1 MSLISRV
8 EVHEFEYEV
17 KNLGAVATK
26 AAHTHNHVAYLKGG
40 SLKLTKYA
48 VVIETDD
55 GARGEYVVC
64 WGATRPALTQTIM
77 LAPDLLGRDPNQRE
91 VIYDEFNRRLCHHD
105 HMGHGP
111 LDIALWDLAG
121 KQLNASISML
131 LGSYRDRLKAYAST
145 FHGDRNGGLDS
156 PQAYG
161 DFAQH
166 CYDMGYRGYKIH
178 GWFDGDP
185 SAEAGAI
192 LGAARAVGGKMALM
206 YDGASDLL
214 SFADALQVGRA
225 CDEGGYFWFE
235 DPFRASKSAFA
246 HSKLR
251 SMLKTP
257 LLIGEHIR
265 SLEPKADFLIA
276 GGTDFV
282 RLDPEYDMGIT
293 GAIKTAHLA
302 EAFGLDAEIHACGP
316 AHRHVMGA
324 IRNSNFYEVALVG
337 PDCPNT
343 VPPVYACGYTDQID
357 CIDENGTVPIP
368 TGPGLGVT
376 YDWDFIKAHT
386 RQAYVFST
394 KDR

>member
-1 MSLISRV
+1 MSVISRV

-17 KNLGAVATK
+17 KNLGSVGSRSK
-26 AAHTHNHVAYLKGG
+26 YTHNHVAYQKGSTLKM
-40 SLKLTKYA
+40 SKYA

-77 LAPDLLGRDPNQRE
+77 LAPDLLGRDPDKRE
-91 VIYDEFNRRLCHHD
+91 AIYDEFNRRLCHHD

-121 KQLNASISML
+121 KRLNASISVL

-156 PQAYG
+156 PEA
-161 DFAQH
+161 FANFARH
-166 CYDMGYRGYKIH
+166 CHDMGYRGYKIH
-178 GWFDGDP
+178 GWFDGNPDN
-185 SAEAGAI
+185 EASAI
-192 LGAARAVGGKMALM
+192 LATARAVGDKMTLM
-206 YDGASDLL
+206 YDGGSDLKT
-214 SFADALQVGRA
+214 FADALQVGRA
-225 CDEGGYFWFE
+225 CDEGNFFWFE
-235 DPFRASKSAFA
+235 DPYRASKSAFA
-246 HSKLR
+246 HNKLHQ
-251 SMLKTP
+251 MLKTP

-265 SLEPKADFLIA
+265 SLEPKADFLMA

-282 RLDPEYDMGIT
+282 RADPEYDMGIT

-302 EAFGLDAEIHACGP
+302 EAFGLDCEIHACGP

-324 IRNSNFYEVALVG
+324 IRNSNFYELALVG

-343 VPPVYACGYTDQID
+343 VPPVYACGYSDQID
-357 CIDENGTVPIP
+357 CIDKDGTVPVP

-386 RQAYVFST
+386 KSVHAFDL
-394 KDR
+394 KDA